1 LGVYVSHCE
10 ISLGNYLQW
19 GSLCFCVIFRD
30 YFIASCFSPWRCG
43 TACLILH
50 NAGFVSI
57 SSVTQVRFYNK
68 INVEEKYIS
77 IIRQGDLISN
87 LQHNILKF
95 GLNHTQIC
103 PTTSAKHGLHGCE
116 WFFIKHVKHDTPK
129 WYVCNVGW
137 TETAMA
143 GGEHSESACGVSA
156 VSSKSVE
163 CVHRGRSLRS

>member
-1 LGVYVSHCE
+1 MYPTVRSPSAIICNGDHCAFGLSLE
-10 ISLGNYLQW
+10 IISLLRVLAC
-19 GSLCFCVIFRD
+19 GSVELLALLR
-30 YFIASCFSPWRCG
+30 
-43 TACLILH
+43 

-57 SSVTQVRFYNK
+57 SFVTQVHFYNK

-143 GGEHSESACGVSA
+143 GGEHGESACGGSA